1 MRGDTEVPALTYTLT
16 AASSRTKKGML
27 DAGFE
32 AHHLYTNNAI
42 NANVVEKGVT
52 DGFML
57 MIYGTS
63 TGSLSIE
70 QEGKMELTNR
80 GY

>member
-1 MRGDTEVPALTYTLT
+1 
-16 AASSRTKKGML
+16 ML

-70 QEGKMELTNR
+70 HDGVGVGGSDLWAVAHSPNGGATYTPKTDN
-80 GY
+80 G